1 MRKFSRVDA
10 LLPFTARLATD
21 VPENERLSRPLEN
34 TMAPYFAEPPAL
46 DNETLETWLSILN
59 SKLDTIM
66 RILTLKDTGFL
77 SLPIAHVTISG
88 SGLSFSSNERRNTG
102 DIIEMKMLMPSVSG
116 HAILLYGRVTG
127 VEEKETGFRV
137 STEFVAMDEDMR
149 DQIIDF
155 VFRREREIL
164 REKRGEGF

>member
-21 VPENERLSRPLEN
+21 VPENEMLSRPLEN

-46 DNETLETWLSILN
+46 DNEALETWLSILN

-88 SGLSFSSNERRNTG
+88 SGVSFNFTERRELG
-102 DIIEMKMLMPSVSG
+102 DIMEMKMLMPSVSG
-116 HAILLYGRVTG
+116 HAILIYGKVTG
-127 VEEKETGFRV
+127 IEEKETGFRV
-137 STEFVAMDEDMR
+137 ATEFVAMDENLR
-149 DQIIDF
+149 DQVIDF

>member
-21 VPENERLSRPLEN
+21 VSQDEMLSRPLEN

-46 DNETLETWLSILN
+46 DNEALETWLSILN

-66 RILTLKDTGFL
+66 RILTLKDAGFL
-77 SLPIAHVTISG
+77 SLPIAHITISG
-88 SGLSFSSNERRNTG
+88 SGLSFNSDERREPG
-102 DIIEMKMLMPSVSG
+102 DIIEMKMLMPGVSG
-116 HAILLYGRVTG
+116 HAILLYGKVTQA
-127 VEEKETGFRV
+127 EPKDEGFRV
-137 STEFVAMDEDMR
+137 ATEFVAMDEDMR

>member
-21 VPENERLSRPLEN
+21 VPEDKMLSRPLES
-34 TMAPYFAEPPAL
+34 TMAPYFAEPPSL
-46 DNETLETWLSILN
+46 DNEALETWLSILN

-66 RILTLKDTGFL
+66 RILTLKDAGFL
-77 SLPIAHVTISG
+77 SLPIGHVTISG
-88 SGLSFSSNERRNTG
+88 SGLSFSSDERHNPG
-102 DIIEMKMLMPSVSG
+102 DIIEMKLLMPSVSG
-116 HAILLYGRVTG
+116 HAVLIYGKVTG

-137 STEFVAMDEDMR
+137 ATEFVAMDENLR
-149 DQIIDF
+149 DQVIDF

>member
-1 MRKFSRVDA
+1 MRKYSRVDA

-21 VPENERLSRPLEN
+21 VPEDEMLSRPLGN

-46 DNETLETWLSILN
+46 ENAALETWLSILN

-66 RILTLKDTGFL
+66 KILTLKDTGFL
-77 SLPIAHVTISG
+77 SLPLGHITISG
-88 SGLSFSSNERRNTG
+88 SGLSYNSDERRVLG
-102 DIIEMKMLMPSVSG
+102 DLIEMKMLMPSVSG
-116 HAILLYGRVTG
+116 HAILIYGRVTG
-127 VEEKETGFRV
+127 IEAKETGFRV
-137 STEFVAMDEDMR
+137 ATEFIAMDEDMR

>member
-1 MRKFSRVDA
+1 MRRFSRVDA

-21 VPENERLSRPLEN
+21 VPEDEMLSRPLNN
-34 TMAPYFAEPPAL
+34 TMAPYFPEPPAL
-46 DNETLETWLSILN
+46 DNEPLEAWLSILN

-66 RILTLKDTGFL
+66 RILTLKDAGFL
-77 SLPIAHVTISG
+77 SLPIGHVTISG
-88 SGLSFSSNERRNTG
+88 SGLSYNSPERRNPG
-102 DIIEMKMLMPSVSG
+102 DIVEMKLLMPSVSG
-116 HAILLYGRVTG
+116 HAILIYGRVTG
-127 VEEKETGFRV
+127 AEEKETGFRV
-137 STEFVAMDEDMR
+137 ATEFVAMDENLR

>member
-10 LLPFTARLATD
+10 LLPFSARLATD
-21 VPENERLSRPLEN
+21 IPENEMLSRPLET
-34 TMAPYFAEPPAL
+34 TMAPYFAEPPSL
-46 DNETLETWLSILN
+46 ENEALETWLSILN

-77 SLPIAHVTISG
+77 SLPIAQVTISG
-88 SGLSFSSNERRNTG
+88 SGLSFTSDERREPG

-116 HAILLYGRVTG
+116 HAILIYGKVTG
-127 VEEKETGFRV
+127 VEEKGEGFRV
-137 STEFVAMDEDMR
+137 ATEFVAMDENLR

-164 REKRGEGF
+164 REKRGEGY

>member
-21 VPENERLSRPLEN
+21 VPENEMLSRPLES
-34 TMAPYFAEPPAL
+34 TMAPYFPEPPAL
-46 DNETLETWLSILN
+46 DNEALATWLSILN

-88 SGLSFSSNERRNTG
+88 SGVSFNFTERRELG
-102 DIIEMKMLMPSVSG
+102 DIMEMKMLMPSVSG
-116 HAILLYGRVTG
+116 HAILVYGKVTG
-127 VEEKETGFRV
+127 IEEKETGFRV
-137 STEFVAMDEDMR
+137 ATEFVAMDENMR
-149 DQIIDF
+149 DLIIDF